1 MAKVSVISRTQRVI
15 EMEKLELAKL
25 IGNNI
30 KRLRKEKGISQA
42 ELGRLCFKDKQA
54 IEKIENGKVNATAY
68 TLYQISEALEVDVK
82 EFLNFNNR

>member
-1 MAKVSVISRTQRVI
+1 
-15 EMEKLELAKL
+15 MEKLELAKL

-54 IEKIENGKVNATAY
+54 IEKIENGKVNATAH
-68 TLYQISEALEVDVK
+68 TLYQISEALSVEPL
-82 EFLNFNNR
+82 ELWRF

>member
-1 MAKVSVISRTQRVI
+1 MAKVSVISGSQREI

-68 TLYQISEALEVDVK
+68 TLYQISEAIGVECLELWR
-82 EFLNFNNR
+82 F

>member
-1 MAKVSVISRTQRVI
+1 MAKVSVISGSQREI

-68 TLYQISEALEVDVK
+68 TLYQISDAIGVESLELWR
-82 EFLNFNNR
+82 F